1 MDCRLAQEQA
11 MLAVYGELSEAQT
24 GELDRHLAECPACR
38 AELADLEELL
48 RVADARTAAE
58 PDANLVARARMRLD
72 EAIEELPPERWT
84 GRLATKISNGFFGLR
99 AAPLAA
105 CSLLVL
111 GIAGGAGAGFELAQL
126 RAPHAAAV
134 AVVAQNA
141 PQPQAQ
147 QKAEPVQTAA
157 VQAEAKPRTDA
168 KQERGK
174 VELLAAN
181 CRTQRGCKDEER
193 ATLIAALR
201 GNSDPAVRET
211 ALEGLEPY
219 VTEDLRVRNAVLRA
233 LLNDRDARI
242 RSASIQLLEPIDAD
256 TSVRQV
262 LYSVSTS
269 DANPQIRNVSRQ
281 VLSRMPEIQ

>member
-1 MDCRLAQEQA
+1 MDCTLAQEQA
-11 MLAVYGELSEAQT
+11 MLAVYGELSEAQK
-24 GELDRHLAECPACR
+24 GELDRHLADCPACR

-58 PDANLVARARMRLD
+58 PDANLMARARMRLD

-84 GRLATKISNGFFGLR
+84 RRLATKISNGFFGLK

-111 GIAGGAGAGFELAQL
+111 GVAGGVGAGFELAQL
-126 RAPHAAAV
+126 RASHAAP
-134 AVVAQNA
+134 VVAQNT
-141 PQPQAQ
+141 PQTQ
-147 QKAEPVQTAA
+147 QKVEPVQMAA
-157 VQAEAKPRTDA
+157 SHVEAKPKSDA
-168 KQERGK
+168 KQQRGN
-174 VELLAAN
+174 VELASAN
-181 CRTQRGCKDEER
+181 CRTQHGCKDEER

-201 GNSDPAVRET
+201 GNSDPAVREV

-219 VTEDLRVRNAVLRA
+219 VTEDLRVRNAILRA
-233 LLNDRDARI
+233 LLNDRDERI